1 MTIDFNFKIWNWG
14 KLFQPEYPIT
24 CTCQKPNYPTTTNL
38 VDDNMFPPNES
49 FKICVIS
56 QLVRMKL
63 QMLCVLWISGKE
75 LDNPY
80 FRNLTKFSGLW
91 NWSVSRSNCASL
103 IKLWKWIRIH
113 VFIVQAL
120 CEIGEESWYKLLE
133 TVYACIL
140 TYSCK
145 ISLNTDCSPACYDF
159 SRKFMCINTGF
170 ELMVYWI
177 LIWQLISRWL
187 TFLAF

>member
-80 FRNLTKFSGLW
+80 FRNFQGYETDQFPGQTAHRQSNFG
-91 NWSVSRSNCASL
+91 NGSVYMSLSSRLYVRLERKVDVNCL
-103 IKLWKWIRIH
+103 KRYML
-113 VFIVQAL
+113 VFL
-120 CEIGEESWYKLLE
+120 H
-133 TVYACIL
+133 TVV
-140 TYSCK
+140 K
-145 ISLNTDCSPACYDF
+145 
-159 SRKFMCINTGF
+159 
-170 ELMVYWI
+170 
-177 LIWQLISRWL
+177 
-187 TFLAF
+187 